1 MKGLIYRMFAPLHL
15 RQSVDELRKVEGRLG
30 TPRNRFAVPF
40 AFRGDGMF
48 KSIRPRQNTMEIQA
62 LYDRVCELMPRR
74 VLEIGTAN
82 GGTLYLWT
90 QAAAEDATIVSVD
103 LPGGKFGGGYPPPRG
118 RFYQH
123 FARPEQDLH
132 LLRLDS
138 HLPSTLRQVREV
150 FGGEPVDFAF
160 IDGDHTYAGVKAD
173 FIEYGPLVRP
183 GGLIAFHDVL
193 LSPRDPSK
201 HVHVLWDQLKGRHET
216 WEFVDHASDRKGHR
230 VIGIGLLRVGPEGIK
245 TDGLT

>member
-1 MKGLIYRMFAPLHL
+1 MKDLIYRMLAPLHL
-15 RQSVDELRKVEGRLG
+15 RRSVDHLRKVEQRLD

-48 KSIRPRQNTMEIQA
+48 KSIRPRQNTAEIQS
-62 LYDRVCELMPRR
+62 LYDRVCELQPRR

-103 LPGGKFGGGYPPPRG
+103 LPGGRFGGGYPPPRA
-118 RFYQH
+118 RFYHQ
-123 FARPEQDLH
+123 FARPKQHLH

-138 HLPSTLRQVREV
+138 HLPSTLTEVRGV

-160 IDGDHTYAGVKAD
+160 IDGDHTYPGVKAD
-173 FIEYGPLVRP
+173 FLEYGPLVRP
-183 GGLIAFHDVL
+183 GGLIAFHDIL
-193 LSPRDPSK
+193 LSPRSPAK
-201 HVHVLWDQLKGRHET
+201 EVHLLWDQIKREHET
-216 WEFVDHASDRKGHR
+216 WEFIDPDARREGHR
-230 VIGIGLLRVGPEGIK
+230 IIGIGLLRVGP
-245 TDGLT
+245 DGLKTAGLT